1 MKVLEIILKWIP
13 RIFKIVKQAIDER
26 ASDEEIR
33 RRIAAPDVILS
44 SELDTLR
51 SRKQELNDYIESG
64 S

>member
-1 MKVLEIILKWIP
+1 MKVLEIIITWIP
-13 RIFKIVKQAIDER
+13 RIVRVIRKAINED

-44 SELDTLR
+44 SDLETLR
-51 SRKQELNDYIESG
+51 GRKQDLNDYIESG